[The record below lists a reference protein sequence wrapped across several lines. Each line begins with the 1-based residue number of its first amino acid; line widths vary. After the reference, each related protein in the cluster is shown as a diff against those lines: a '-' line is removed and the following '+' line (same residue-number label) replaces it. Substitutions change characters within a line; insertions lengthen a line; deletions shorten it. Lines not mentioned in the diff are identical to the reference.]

1 MLYINTSMR
10 VLLKM
15 NFQWWSN
22 WWSLSIWRFL
32 DIQKLWPRVDRTAEL
47 CKPKVWILK
56 IHSFCYSISN
66 SILMNFHH
74 TNCFIYRYVEG
85 RTAVWPCYQKWT
97 DRSELFCMEG
107 LRKPD
112 KLFRYIML
120 MKITKHTSMF
130 LQLEDMLSYNSTLQ
144 TTEAPAD
151 TVVVLDPDSMTW
163 TPRKTSAVRLF
174 LCILS
179 IQILK
184 LENMYQIFFL
194 TQSSSFPAK
203 RASAAMASSTTGVYL
218 FGGLNTET

>member
-1 MLYINTSMR
+1 MALLPEVNGQKRVVLYGGIEKTR
-10 VLLKM
+10 QV
-15 NFQWWSN
+15 
-22 WWSLSIWRFL
+22 
-32 DIQKLWPRVDRTAEL
+32 IQVHNVDE
-47 CKPKVWILK
+47 
-56 IHSFCYSISN
+56 
-66 SILMNFHH
+66 
-74 TNCFIYRYVEG
+74 
-85 RTAVWPCYQKWT
+85 
-97 DRSELFCMEG
+97 
-107 LRKPD
+107 
-112 KLFRYIML
+112 IML

-194 TQSSSFPAK
+194 KQSSSFPAK